1 MEFISCCI
9 YVGRPYYSS
18 SVLEFFVPRITIRS
32 PLAVEA
38 NDHLF
43 EVIRSID
50 NYLILRIFFIICM
63 RRSAP
68 IEDEEDEPT
77 PEEEEDELREEP
89 SKWRRN

>member
-9 YVGRPYYSS
+9 YVGRPYYRS
-18 SVLEFFVPRITIRS
+18 SVLEFLFVPRITIRS
-32 PLAVEA
+32 PIAVEA
-38 NDHLF
+38 NDH
-43 EVIRSID
+43 SMD
-50 NYLILRIFFIICM
+50 HYLIFLIFFIICM

-89 SKWRRN
+89 SKQRIN